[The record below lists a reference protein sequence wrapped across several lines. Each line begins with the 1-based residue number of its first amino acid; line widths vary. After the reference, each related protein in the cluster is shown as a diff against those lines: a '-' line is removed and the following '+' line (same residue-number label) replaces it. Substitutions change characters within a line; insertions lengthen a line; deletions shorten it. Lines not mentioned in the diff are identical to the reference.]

1 MSQMEE
7 MQKKMREQL
16 AAASFTGDAQDGA
29 IQVTCSGAREITN
42 VSIDPEKLD
51 LTDREAIED
60 LLVVAINRA
69 LEQAA
74 AYEAEQGK
82 AAMGNMLP
90 GGLGDL
96 FG

>member
-16 AAASFTGDAQDGA
+16 AAASFTAEVQDGA
-29 IQVTCSGAREITN
+29 IQVSCSGAREITN
-42 VSIDPEKLD
+42 VSINPEKLEMSD
-51 LTDREAIED
+51 HEAVED
-60 LLVVAINRA
+60 LLLVAINRA